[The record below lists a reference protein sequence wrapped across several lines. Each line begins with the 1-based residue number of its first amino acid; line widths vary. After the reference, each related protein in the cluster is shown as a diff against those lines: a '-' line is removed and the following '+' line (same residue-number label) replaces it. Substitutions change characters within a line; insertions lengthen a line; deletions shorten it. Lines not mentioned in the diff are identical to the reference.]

1 MQTIPAELLY
11 SQCCLKCKLV
21 DAQSTVREIEAGEAE
36 TARPLNECKKCGG
49 FITSYN
55 EINTSGKSFIW
66 VLILLLA
73 VIYHA
78 GIKTETNMDYIY
90 TAHTVLCCIFGL
102 IWFWNRSMKK
112 RLENILRKHVE
123 NKS

>member
-1 MQTIPAELLY
+1 MQTIPEELKY
-11 SQCCLKCKLV
+11 SKCCLKCKLV
-21 DAQSTVREIEAGEAE
+21 DAPSLAHQVSGTSR
-36 TARPLNECKKCGG
+36 TLNECKKCGG
-49 FITSYN
+49 FVTSYN
-55 EINTSGKSFIW
+55 EINTDGKTFIW
-66 VLILLLA
+66 VLLVLLA

-90 TAHTVLCCIFGL
+90 TAHTILCCIFGL

-123 NKS
+123 NKL